1 MKFLLVLLLGSFAA
15 FLGGCDSMDS
25 VPTRVH
31 DRFTA
36 VPPQIRVYAADK
48 RAVFKAAQTAVK
60 NVGLLVGHTSFDK
73 GVVEGYA
80 PIRPGDA
87 TRDTRQTTMQLQLTE
102 TPEGDIQASLLV
114 SENTEGSFP
123 GGVSKQDLPTHS
135 LYGLYFAA
143 LEQVL
148 QENGAI
154 KASAET
160 PKVSEKP

>member
-1 MKFLLVLLLGSFAA
+1 MKSFLVLLLCGFAS

-48 RAVFKAAQTAVK
+48 RAVFKAAQVAVK

-73 GVVEGYA
+73 GIVEGYA

-87 TRDTRQTTMQLQLTE
+87 VHDTRQTTMQLELAE
-102 TPEGDIQASLLV
+102 TPEGDTKASLLV

-148 QENGAI
+148 QESGAI
-154 KASAET
+154 KSSGEVVKA
-160 PKVSEKP
+160 SEKP